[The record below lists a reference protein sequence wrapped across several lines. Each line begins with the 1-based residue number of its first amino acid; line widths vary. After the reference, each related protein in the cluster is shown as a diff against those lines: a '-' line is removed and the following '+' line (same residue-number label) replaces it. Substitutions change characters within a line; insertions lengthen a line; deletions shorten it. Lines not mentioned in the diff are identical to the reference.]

1 MSKVNFITQA
11 EYAKHRGCSAVAVHK
26 AVTAGR
32 ISLIN
37 GLIDPVVADIQWAA
51 NTRARATRSVPAGQ
65 AAAPAENTDAIDQL
79 PLADSPAAPTA
90 PVLALSDP
98 LAGQS
103 DYTKWRGRREAA
115 DAEIAELKLQE
126 LRKDL
131 INVAA
136 VERVWSSVLT
146 SAREHLLQ
154 VRSRLAPLLAAESDV
169 FKIEQM
175 LDEEHRRA
183 LELLA
188 SAEVRVSDR

>member
-51 NTRARATRSVPAGQ
+51 NTRARITRTAPAG
-65 AAAPAENTDAIDQL
+65 
-79 PLADSPAAPTA
+79 PAAPPPASADAMDQLKLADA
-90 PVLALSDP
+90 PASPAIPELPPGDP
-98 LAGQS
+98 VAEQS
-103 DYTKWRGRREAA
+103 IYSAWRGRREAA
-115 DAEIAELKLQE
+115 DAETAELKLQE
-126 LRKDL
+126 LRKEL
-131 INVAA
+131 IRVSA

-154 VRSRLAPLLAAESDV
+154 VRSRLAPLLAAETDI
-169 FKIEQM
+169 FKVEQM
-175 LDEEHRRA
+175 LDDEHRRA

-188 SAEVRVSDR
+188 SADMRVSDK